1 MSSRFA
7 MTYGWRSALPCR
19 QRRHLSPLTPRF
31 RAGQVE
37 ILGSIHAILLYR
49 ARRRHHVMDLAL
61 ADQLDR
67 RLLWLLLL
75 LCRNRMGRLNRAPGQ
90 RKSVQRSG

>member
-1 MSSRFA
+1 
-7 MTYGWRSALPCR
+7 
-19 QRRHLSPLTPRF
+19 
-31 RAGQVE
+31 
-37 ILGSIHAILLYR
+37 
-49 ARRRHHVMDLAL
+49 LAL